1 MQNSFGKI
9 KFSFVKEHFHKRKII
24 FAFLY
29 DTHKWMEKKSSKII
43 QNEKLFNR
51 SRYNVSSQHDD
62 AYNTT
67 LAAGLNSKILSRF
80 DLTTGIYVP

>member
-1 MQNSFGKI
+1 MQNSIEI
-9 KFSFVKEHFHKRKII
+9 KFSFLNTKFSQKTYFLFSANQKKRKNP
-24 FAFLY
+24 FNKKNETSTNR
-29 DTHKWMEKKSSKII
+29 DTT
-43 QNEKLFNR
+43 
-51 SRYNVSSQHDD
+51 SSQHD